1 GGELQRLVD
10 HALVGAAVA
19 EEGDDHVVGLPELR
33 RERRARADWHAG
45 GHDPVAAQDVQ
56 VERRDVHRAA
66 EAAAVAVLPAH
77 ELRHHAVHA
86 RALRDAVAVTA
97 VGADDVVALAEGRAG
112 AGRHGLLADVAVRRA
127 LDEPG
132 VEELNRL
139 LVEAADL
146 DHRGVEALE
155 LLAADR
161 HRAPPKWAPA
171 RLRVLRPRLRGPS
184 QAGASSRPRLDT
196 RGPALL

>member
-1 GGELQRLVD
+1 MSSAIMRS
-10 HALVGAAVA
+10 
-19 EEGDDHVVGLPELR
+19 
-33 RERRARADWHAG
+33 
-45 GHDPVAAQDVQ
+45 
-56 VERRDVHRAA
+56 
-66 EAAAVAVLPAH
+66 
-77 ELRHHAVHA
+77 A

-132 VEELNRL
+132 VEELHRL

-155 LLAADR
+155 LLAAEL
-161 HRAPPKWAPA
+161 HS
-171 RLRVLRPRLRGPS
+171 G
-184 QAGASSRPRLDT
+184 SSRVGPPRD
-196 RGPALL
+196 RR